1 MKAAPR
7 TVHADDHEFEPQY
20 GLPEVLPAG
29 EKLLWQGSPDWRAMA
44 VEVFHVRKL
53 AIYFAALLALR
64 AAFVL
69 ADGGGLLAA
78 VASLSWL
85 AVTAVLALAI
95 MLVLAR
101 LAAST
106 AVYTI
111 TDRRVTLRIGIV
123 LTVTYN
129 LPLSRIESA
138 GLLLRGRDGHGD
150 IPITLRRGEQIA
162 ILQLW
167 PHARPWHVARPQPM
181 LRCLPNVQEPGR
193 VLTAAWSAAQAAAAP
208 ARATAA
214 RSGVAAEVPA
224 SAPAAPRPTL
234 TTEPRPAANS
244 DHAGLPARAAPRAA

>member
-7 TVHADDHEFEPQY
+7 PVHPDDHEFEPQY

-44 VEVFHVRKL
+44 IEVFHVRKL
-53 AIYFAALLALR
+53 AIYFAALLVLR

-69 ADGGGLLAA
+69 ADGGTVLAA
-78 VASLSWL
+78 LISLSWL
-85 AVTAVLALAI
+85 AATAVVALGI
-95 MLVLAR
+95 MLALAR

-106 AVYTI
+106 AVYSI
-111 TDRRVTLRIGIV
+111 TDRRVTMRIGIV

-138 GLLLRGRDGHGD
+138 GLLLRGNDGHGD

-181 LRCLPNVQEPGR
+181 LRCLPDVRAPGQ
-193 VLTAAWSAAQAAAAP
+193 VLTAAWQAANSALVPVRAAE
-208 ARATAA
+208 A
-214 RSGVAAEVPA
+214 RSAVAV
-224 SAPAAPRPTL
+224 
-234 TTEPRPAANS
+234 EPRPAANS
-244 DHAGLPARAAPRAA
+244 DHAGLPVRVATRAA